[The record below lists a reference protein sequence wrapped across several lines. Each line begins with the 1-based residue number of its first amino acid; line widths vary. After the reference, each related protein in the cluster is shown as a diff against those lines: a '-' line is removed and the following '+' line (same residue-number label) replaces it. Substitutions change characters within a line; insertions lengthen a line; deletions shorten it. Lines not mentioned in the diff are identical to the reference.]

1 MLAQRGELADAIKVE
16 HLWNALGERVPF
28 FLMCGYSAAH
38 FVATATHRA
47 LREIRGAHTAV
58 HRHSQDPLATW
69 LLNAAH
75 NAPGASAPSSP
86 RLVSRAVQRE
96 LAGAADELSDG
107 LRGRRVSGR
116 RRGA

>member
-1 MLAQRGELADAIKVE
+1 MVDAIKLE
-16 HLWNALGERVPF
+16 HLWCALGERVPF

-47 LREIRGAHTAV
+47 LREICGAHTAV

-75 NAPGASAPSSP
+75 NAPGASAITH
-86 RLVSRAVQRE
+86 
-96 LAGAADELSDG
+96 
-107 LRGRRVSGR
+107 
-116 RRGA
+116 